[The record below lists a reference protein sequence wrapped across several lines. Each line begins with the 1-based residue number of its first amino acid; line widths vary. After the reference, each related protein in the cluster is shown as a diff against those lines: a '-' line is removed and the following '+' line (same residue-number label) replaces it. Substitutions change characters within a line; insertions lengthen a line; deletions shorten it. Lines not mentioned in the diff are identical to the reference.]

1 MDPSRRVCIGYERPG
16 SPAGVAVAGLSCS
29 FQGVTTDEIVEAIL
43 ELELCFFSLAMIA
56 VAGPK
61 LDSRRLYM
69 AELMFDWIRSRSGVH
84 QSDEDAQPNTEHS
97 HPRSPEIVG

>member
-1 MDPSRRVCIGYERPG
+1 M
-16 SPAGVAVAGLSCS
+16 AGLSCS

-69 AELMFDWIRSRSGVH
+69 AELMLIGYEAVRGCTRVTKMLNPIRNIAILARRKSLDDLYVERKVWV
-84 QSDEDAQPNTEHS
+84 Q
-97 HPRSPEIVG
+97 VL